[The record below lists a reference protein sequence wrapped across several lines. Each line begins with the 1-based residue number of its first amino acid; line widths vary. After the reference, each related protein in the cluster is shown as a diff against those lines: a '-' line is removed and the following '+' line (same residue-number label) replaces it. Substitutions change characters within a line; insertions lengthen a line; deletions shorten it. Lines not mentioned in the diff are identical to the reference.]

1 MRIIPVGGFLFIVGL
16 VFLGTA
22 LLLLGGLREQVG
34 APSIPLA
41 FGVHIPSFFRIPLV
55 LVLVCAGV
63 YCIWYELRF
72 LWRDRNVITLV
83 LELGILFYLGYVAV
97 FDFLR

>member
-1 MRIIPVGGFLFIVGL
+1 MRIIPVGGFVFIVGMAFLGAAFL
-16 VFLGTA
+16 VFLSHHPSGT
-22 LLLLGGLREQVG
+22 L
-34 APSIPLA
+34 PIPFS
-41 FGVHIPSFFRIPLV
+41 FGTLHLPSFFRIPLV

-83 LELGILFYLGYVAV
+83 IELGILFYLGYAAM
-97 FDFLR
+97 FEFLR